1 VLVSQMSVLSWGHRV
16 LSCLLFLHTVNHRAR
31 WIACAAASNGHGPKT
46 IIPFS
51 ADQLNEE
58 HKFACVG
65 FRDIRSEELALLD
78 VDAPG
83 WTTTLAPPGSTTM
96 NMPTAPASHSE
107 VSEDEHEDPPIFHSV
122 KLAPSYRCERNLLT
136 GKYRTVLFE
145 GLQNA
150 STSKKLGHKFAYVT
164 VITRG
169 EFLRASYAFAFSLAR
184 SGTPHDIIALVGPE
198 LYGNAMIQ
206 QKLRTAGFTRVI
218 LVDLIPQPPG
228 VDNLVGWWKE
238 DSFTKLHVFNLVEY
252 EKIIMM
258 DADTVLVPEKNI
270 DHLFHLQAEFAAM
283 PEARTMGLNHCSEFH
298 HDGRTNISNVWLP
311 VSTCDNCMGFG
322 ARRICVTV
330 RIKYHDKYNFIEFN
344 TGVVVLTPSAQA
356 YGTLLDLLQRESS
369 YPDSCIGESGCN
381 DQLLINLFF
390 SNLPDGQQ
398 VQILPRRYNAQL
410 AVKEMNLQI
419 DSHPCTRPY
428 LQKAYVYHWSGGHK
442 PWVRLSQTEIKHNA
456 IDPLQTSS
464 REDSVAA
471 EAERSVA
478 EEREELAKWD
488 EMNPYC
494 GFFSDP
500 FSKFLDKLEKEKRE
514 DQSRRKLAERPT

>member
-1 VLVSQMSVLSWGHRV
+1 MSVLSWGHRV

-145 GLQNA
+145 VGILRVPSDLSFPGLWNGLQNA

-164 VITRG
+164 GTAN
-169 EFLRASYAFAFSLAR
+169 RASPRCFFTLDITAPLACLSDCVMQLSLAG
-184 SGTPHDIIALVGPE
+184 SSCAHPTHSHSLWLGL
-198 LYGNAMIQ
+198 

-322 ARRICVTV
+322 ARRICVHVGPVLWRTECAETD
-330 RIKYHDKYNFIEFN
+330 RRCFCE
-344 TGVVVLTPSAQA
+344 GVVVLTPSAQA

-478 EEREELAKWD
+478 EVSEEHPKATSVVYARSQL
-488 EMNPYC
+488 
-494 GFFSDP
+494 
-500 FSKFLDKLEKEKRE
+500 R
-514 DQSRRKLAERPT
+514 